1 MHFTQRFG
9 RAGPHRR
16 AGPRRPFPSLPPAQV
31 PDTSSG
37 AAGQSHAEPIVSI
50 LGESCGDSG
59 SASAKEFPLLG
70 LNSLRNDF

>member
-31 PDTSSG
+31 PDTSSE
-37 AAGQSHAEPIVSI
+37 QRCHRAEP
-50 LGESCGDSG
+50 
-59 SASAKEFPLLG
+59 
-70 LNSLRNDF
+70 R

>member
-37 AAGQSHAEPIVSI
+37 AAGQSHAEPFVTVWGKAVEILGALQPKNFHCLVSI
-50 LGESCGDSG
+50 H
-59 SASAKEFPLLG
+59 
-70 LNSLRNDF
+70 